1 VEELTAHLASRVVR
15 LRPQDLSGP
24 ARTVAKQML
33 MDWLGVAIAGRNE
46 PLVDILI
53 ADSAEDGG
61 NADCSL
67 IGDDRKVSLPQAVL
81 INGAMGHA
89 LDFDDVISGMGHPTV
104 PVAPIVMAVSEK
116 YGLSGSDV
124 LLAFIAGI
132 ETECRISQFIGPSH
146 YAKGWHSTG
155 TFGTFGAAAAASKLL
170 GLEQERLQHAFGIAG
185 AQAAG
190 LKSMFGTMTKPLHA
204 GKAAMN
210 GLTAARLAAK
220 GFTAN
225 TEVLTTAQGFAA
237 TQSSSADP
245 ARGIADPETGF
256 HVVNALFKYHAACY
270 LTHSAIEAANEIRRK
285 EKPKPEDIESIQV
298 RVDPGHLTVC
308 NIENPRTGLECKFSL
323 RMTTAMALSGED
335 TFDDRLYSDATA
347 NRADLVALRDKVKV
361 DPTSSANIGT
371 VTIKTKSGR
380 EFSVT
385 VDTGVPQ
392 RDLAL
397 QQEKLERKFLVLTTP
412 VLGAKKAETLAGFLR
427 DLEAQENL
435 SKLLSFAKP
444 H

>member
-1 VEELTAHLASRVVR
+1 
-15 LRPQDLSGP
+15 
-24 ARTVAKQML
+24 
-33 MDWLGVAIAGRNE
+33 
-46 PLVDILI
+46 
-53 ADSAEDGG
+53 
-61 NADCSL
+61 
-67 IGDDRKVSLPQAVL
+67 
-81 INGAMGHA
+81 MGHA

-104 PVAPIVMAVSEK
+104 PVAPVVMSVSEK
-116 YGLSGSDV
+116 FGVSGSDA
-124 LLAFIAGI
+124 LLAFIAGV
-132 ETECRISQFIGPSH
+132 ETECRIAQFIGPSH
-146 YAKGWHSTG
+146 YAKGWHTTG
-155 TFGTFGAAAAASKLL
+155 TFGAFGAAAAASKLL
-170 GLEQERLQHAFGIAG
+170 GLEQDKLLHAFGIAG

-204 GKAAMN
+204 GKAALN

-237 TQSSSADP
+237 TQSTNADP
-245 ARGIADPETGF
+245 ARGIADPDTGF

-285 EKPKPEDIESIQV
+285 EKPKADDIEAVQV

-335 TFDDRLYSDATA
+335 TFDDRLYSDVTA
-347 NRADLVALRDKVKV
+347 HRADLVALRDKVKV
-361 DPTSSANIGT
+361 DPTSTANIGT
-371 VTIKTKSGR
+371 VTVKLKNGR
-380 EFSVT
+380 EFSAT
-385 VDTGVPQ
+385 VDTGIPL

-397 QQEKLERKFLVLTTP
+397 QQEKLDRKFLLLTTP
-412 VLGAKKAETLAGFLR
+412 VLGAKNAETLVGLCC

-435 SKLLSFAKP
+435 SKLLSIAKP